1 MLPAPYPFSST
12 DMGVHTFL
20 VSLMTSGEQSITVT
34 DESSQVVLGVF
45 NFITVQSTGGD
56 FLKVTGFPT
65 PVTAGTPESFTVSMV
80 NSSGSPVTT
89 YTGTVHFT
97 STDPQ
102 AVLPANYTFTGA
114 DAGSHTFTGTLET
127 AGLRSIIASDAGNC
141 IWAYDSGIQVNAAA
155 ASSLVVYGYP
165 SPVPA
170 NTSERFLVTAY
181 DPYGNLATGYRGTV
195 HFTSSDPLASLPAN
209 YTYAATDNG
218 SHTFTASFNTL
229 SIGSYATVDIAEN
242 NPSVYFL
249 QGNVYNDLNGN
260 NTYSPNDTPIVGET
274 VKLYKSDGVT
284 LLHDHDECQR
294 GLPLRQGRRGRR
306 RALTRLPT
314 SWSRRPR
321 PDT

>member
-1 MLPAPYPFSST
+1 MY
-12 DMGVHTFL
+12 
-20 VSLMTSGEQSITVT
+20 
-34 DESSQVVLGVF
+34 LGV
-45 NFITVQSTGGD
+45 
-56 FLKVTGFPT
+56 
-65 PVTAGTPESFTVSMV
+65 
-80 NSSGSPVTT
+80 
-89 YTGTVHFT
+89 
-97 STDPQ
+97 
-102 AVLPANYTFTGA
+102 
-114 DAGSHTFTGTLET
+114 
-127 AGLRSIIASDAGNC
+127 
-141 IWAYDSGIQVNAAA
+141 DSGIQVNAAA

-260 NTYSPNDTPIVGET
+260 NTYSPNDTPIVGAT

-284 LLHDHDECQR
+284 LLCTTTTSASGAYLFDKADVAGGEL
-294 GLPLRQGRRGRR
+294 LPGTYIVVETPPAGYVNEGVQSSSSFDRPPSWVRR
-306 RALTRLPT
+306 R
-314 SWSRRPR
+314 SR
-321 PDT
+321 